1 MPGTRS
7 HPKPQ
12 CHRHPLPPQGQ
23 TSKCIWNLPHLT
35 KCRATFLGKA
45 TIMPSL
51 GSCMHSSLNQALGVV
66 DDLMCSLDQVTGC
79 PDIWLDIFWVCLWG
93 CFQMRFGRPIAAGFP
108 PRCELGSCNSL
119 EPWTEQ
125 NRARENLLAQP
136 IFWPGLWSPLD
147 VGLVLGLSSFWLQVT
162 GLLSFHNHTSQF
174 QINKQ
179 INSLTHWLLLLVLF
193 LWRTQTHTLCFYS
206 FSSRVNS
213 LYCSQSETFKM

>member
-1 MPGTRS
+1 MPGTHS

-125 NRARENLLAQP
+125 NSQSKGESSRSADFLARTLVSSWRWTCTWALQLLTA
-136 IFWPGLWSPLD
+136 G
-147 VGLVLGLSSFWLQVT
+147 
-162 GLLSFHNHTSQF
+162 HRTSQ
-174 QINKQ
+174 
-179 INSLTHWLLLLVLF
+179 LP
-193 LWRTQTHTLCFYS
+193 
-206 FSSRVNS
+206 
-213 LYCSQSETFKM
+213 